1 MRWFTVFIVVA
12 VILLGA
18 YGFAT
23 NNIEEGETY
32 SVQKTIDFPVDKV
45 YPQFNNLQNY
55 ARWNSRFTEN
65 PDMSVVFFA
74 PYEGLNS
81 AMKFS
86 DPKSEEIGEMFVR
99 YAKPNSTV
107 KYQIFENGSINP
119 FVVDVKFKALSGEKT
134 QLIWY
139 VKTPKQAYFQKALNR
154 LQQEDWTANIDK
166 SIANLVNL
174 LSNKVDKERQLDSI
188 KFDSLVIEDQEGKL
202 LLGINVTT
210 SNKRGALYPNMV
222 LNHNKVL
229 NYATMDLKKR
239 DDEIGYPVLITN
251 PQSYKD
257 KEVSYFYGIPLAKR
271 IPAGDN
277 NFNFKTLNATK
288 VYSIYFKGDYEKR
301 APAIQQ
307 LLSKAKKDS
316 MRNGD
321 LQQIF
326 LKPPTNDKE
335 VVVKFALPVYR

>member
-55 ARWNSRFTEN
+55 ARWNSRFAEN

-107 KYQIFENGSINP
+107 KYQILKNERFNP
-119 FVVDVKFKALSGEKT
+119 T
-134 QLIWY
+134 T
-139 VKTPKQAYFQKALNR
+139 TPY
-154 LQQEDWTANIDK
+154 DI
-166 SIANLVNL
+166 S
-174 LSNKVDKERQLDSI
+174 
-188 KFDSLVIEDQEGKL
+188 
-202 LLGINVTT
+202 
-210 SNKRGALYPNMV
+210 
-222 LNHNKVL
+222 
-229 NYATMDLKKR
+229 
-239 DDEIGYPVLITN
+239 
-251 PQSYKD
+251 
-257 KEVSYFYGIPLAKR
+257 
-271 IPAGDN
+271 
-277 NFNFKTLNATK
+277 
-288 VYSIYFKGDYEKR
+288 
-301 APAIQQ
+301 
-307 LLSKAKKDS
+307 
-316 MRNGD
+316 
-321 LQQIF
+321 
-326 LKPPTNDKE
+326 
-335 VVVKFALPVYR
+335 